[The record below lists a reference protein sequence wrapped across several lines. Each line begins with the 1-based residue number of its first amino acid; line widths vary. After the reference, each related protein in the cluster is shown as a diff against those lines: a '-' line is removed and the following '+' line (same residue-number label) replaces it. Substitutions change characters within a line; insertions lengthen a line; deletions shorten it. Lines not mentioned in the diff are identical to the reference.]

1 MPVSKIKYSLRK
13 RNKSTWRLSKTKQG
27 DWLRRAVSNQPTG
40 PTI

>member
-27 DWLRRAVSNQPTG
+27 DWLRRALSTHPTG
-40 PTI
+40 PTM